1 MSSIVFQDMRESKAL
16 AYSVYST
23 YSVPKEPGRSHY
35 SFSYVGTQSDKLQ
48 EALLSMTDL
57 LENMPQADE
66 NMNNAKE
73 GIEQKIRTE
82 RLTRSKVLSEYEKA
96 KKMGI
101 NYDIREDIYNEVQSF
116 DMNTLIDFH
125 NNYVAGKN
133 RVVMILGDKERLD
146 MEVLK
151 EYGEIKFL
159 TLEDI
164 FGY

>member
-1 MSSIVFQDMRESKAL
+1 
-16 AYSVYST
+16 
-23 YSVPKEPGRSHY
+23 
-35 SFSYVGTQSDKLQ
+35 
-48 EALLSMTDL
+48 
-57 LENMPQADE
+57 
-66 NMNNAKE
+66 MNNARRVLNK
-73 GIEQKIRTE
+73 KIRTE

-101 NYDIREDIYNEVQSF
+101 NYDIREDVYNEVQSF

-125 NNYVAGKN
+125 NNYVEKN
-133 RVVMILGDKERLD
+133 RVVMILGDKDRLD
-146 MEVLK
+146 MDVLN

>member
-1 MSSIVFQDMRESKAL
+1 
-16 AYSVYST
+16 
-23 YSVPKEPGRSHY
+23 
-35 SFSYVGTQSDKLQ
+35 
-48 EALLSMTDL
+48 
-57 LENMPQADE
+57 
-66 NMNNAKE
+66 
-73 GIEQKIRTE
+73 
-82 RLTRSKVLSEYEKA
+82 
-96 KKMGI
+96 
-101 NYDIREDIYNEVQSF
+101 
-116 DMNTLIDFH
+116 MNTLIDFH